1 VLRKLLEG
9 QKIVGKDNVSCS
21 VKRMM
26 GLLLVSKNQIILY
39 KNVLLPNF
47 FSSGEILWYQVILY
61 EMCRYQL
68 K

>member
-39 KNVLLPNF
+39 KNVLLPK

>member
-21 VKRMM
+21 VKRTM
-26 GLLLVSKNQIILY
+26 GLLLVSNNQIILY
-39 KNVLLPNF
+39 NNVLLPK
-47 FSSGEILWYQVILY
+47 FSSGEFLWNQVILY

>member
-26 GLLLVSKNQIILY
+26 GLLLVSNNQIILY
-39 KNVLLPNF
+39 KNVLLPK